1 MIDIHIEKAFR
12 QAGLES
18 SLRAAIE
25 AAMQH
30 QGLSGEVSLLV
41 TGDEEIRALNRQHR
55 DEDRATDVLS
65 FPSGEINP
73 ESGQPY
79 WGDIVIAYPT
89 AERQAQAA
97 AHDAVAEMQFLAVH
111 GVLHLAGHDHADDEG
126 KAAMWTA
133 QTAILAGLG
142 LPIDTR
148 HAEAPHD

>member
-1 MIDIHIEKAFR
+1 MIDIHIDKAFR
-12 QAGLES
+12 GKAAES
-18 SLRAAIE
+18 ALRAAIE

-30 QGLSGEVSLLV
+30 QGLSGEVSLVV

-55 DEDRATDVLS
+55 DEDAATDVLS

-97 AHDAVAEMQFLAVH
+97 AHDTQAELVFLAVH
-111 GVLHLAGHDHADDEG
+111 GLLHLAGHDHADAAS
-126 KAAMWTA
+126 KAAMWAA
-133 QTAILAGLG
+133 QAEILVGLG
-142 LPIDTR
+142 LQIDTS
-148 HAEAPHD
+148 HAEASHE